1 MPDRLMSDRV
11 NPFQGTLRRLAV
23 FLASI
28 ALLAL
33 SARFDSFAGN
43 IPQADIL
50 RSISRFL
57 SLLGNGLF
65 LLPIIGALYL
75 AGLAL
80 KNDKLKD
87 SGKKGALSFIIAGII
102 VQILKLSFERPRPGY
117 GAASIISLIENGSI
131 FDFTGRFNSFPS
143 GHTAVSFSL
152 AYVLSKHCRRAGPV
166 FYAIA
171 ALIAVSRVYLGSHFP
186 TDIAAGVLTGI
197 AAGRLG
203 VSAVNRQRLMAAFFI
218 LVLALSFFKSGGIL
232 LFDVDE
238 AVFAET
244 SREMVETG
252 DIITPSYNYE
262 PRFDKPIFFY
272 WTTALSYK
280 LLGISEFSAR
290 FSSGVFGMALVL
302 MTFYFVKRVKGE
314 LPAYIVSLVQ
324 LLNIEYFIY
333 SHSAVTDMT
342 LAFFIA
348 ASIFSFYLSTIEDAR
363 IWPYGFWASAGIAAL
378 TKGAVGLLFPIA
390 IALLYSFLSK
400 GIRTNIK
407 RLLRPWPVLIF
418 FIITVPWYAAVSY
431 INGMEF
437 FNAFVLKHHI
447 QRFSSV
453 ISSHSGPAYYYLP
466 VLAIGFFP
474 WAGLLPSAL
483 RGAYLEWRN
492 RGAGLELLSSV
503 WFSFIFMFFSA
514 ASTKLPNY
522 IFPAVPGASLM
533 AGLALSGLF
542 KAGPKTVFRSSSPY
556 IIAALSVAFAAA
568 LALLPSLDIKMALRL
583 EPALFYTLAA
593 TFALS
598 AIAALVAV
606 KRPAASFVALCVIT
620 IFIIGFL
627 RLRLLPPINL
637 YMQKDLYAY
646 SSYAKKL
653 GPGFTF
659 AAYELNR
666 PSLAFYS
673 QRKVVRLEK
682 SIACDIREHSK
693 RGGLLIITEK
703 KRLGELDEYGFTT
716 IDERGDYALLGN
728 IEGLPPVE

>member
-1 MPDRLMSDRV
+1 MPDRV
-11 NPFQGTLRRLAV
+11 NPHQGRLRWLAV
-23 FLASI
+23 FLASV

-33 SARFDSFAGN
+33 SARLDGLAGN
-43 IPQADIL
+43 IPQADML
-50 RSISRFL
+50 RDISRFL

-65 LLPIIGALYL
+65 LLPLVAALYI

-80 KNDKLKD
+80 KNDRLKD

-117 GAASIISLIENGSI
+117 GGASIIGLIENSSL

-143 GHTAVSFSL
+143 GHTAVSFAL
-152 AYVLSKHCRRAGPV
+152 AYVLSRHYRRAWPV
-166 FYAIA
+166 FYGIA
-171 ALIAVSRVYLGSHFP
+171 SLIALSRVYLGSHYP
-186 TDIAAGVLTGI
+186 TDIAAGALTGI
-197 AAGRLG
+197 AAGWLG
-203 VSAVNRQRLMAAFFI
+203 VSAVNTQRLKAAFFI
-218 LVLALSFFKSGGIL
+218 LVLALTFFKSGGLL

-238 AVFAET
+238 AVFSEA

-280 LLGISEFSAR
+280 LLGVSEFSAR
-290 FSSGVFGMALVL
+290 LPSGVFGLGLAL
-302 MTFYFVKRVKGE
+302 MTFYFMKRVKGE
-314 LPAYIVSLVQ
+314 LPAYIASLVL

-342 LAFFIA
+342 LAFFITA
-348 ASIFSFYLSTIEDAR
+348 AIFSFYLSTIEDSR
-363 IWPYGFWASAGIAAL
+363 IWPYGFWASAGFAAL

-390 IALLYSFLSK
+390 IVLLYSFLSK
-400 GIRTNIK
+400 GTRANIK

-418 FIITVPWYAAVSY
+418 FIIAVPWYAAVSY

-474 WAGLLPSAL
+474 WAGLLPCAL

-492 RGAGLELLSSV
+492 REAGLLLLSSV
-503 WFSFIFMFFSA
+503 WFSFIFLFFSA

-522 IFPAVPGASLM
+522 IFPAVPGASIM
-533 AGLALSGLF
+533 AGLVLSGLF
-542 KAGPKTVFRSSSPY
+542 KAEPKTLFRSSGPY
-556 IIAALSVAFAAA
+556 IIAALSIAFAVA
-568 LALLPSLDIKMALRL
+568 LILLPSLDMKMALRL
-583 EPALFYTLAA
+583 EPTLFYTLAA
-593 TFALS
+593 AFALS
-598 AIAALVAV
+598 VAAALVAV
-606 KRPAASFVALCVIT
+606 KRPVASFVALCVLT

-627 RLRLLPPINL
+627 RLRVLPPINL

-653 GPGFTF
+653 GSGFTF

-673 QRKVVRLEK
+673 QRKVARLEK
-682 SIACDIREHSK
+682 SISCDIREHSK
-693 RGGLLIITEK
+693 SGSLLIITEK
-703 KRLGELDEYGFTT
+703 KRLGELDEYGFTI
-716 IDERGDYALLGN
+716 IDERGDYALLSN
-728 IEGLPPVE
+728 REGMAPVD